1 MLRICAVTMTL
12 LAVTV
17 LPGAAA
23 RANWADNA
31 DVPSP
36 RAYLQNNRT
45 IGDEF
50 FHVEW
55 AAAAG
60 RRGQARIT
68 GYVYN
73 DHGEAAVNVQLR
85 ITALDSTG
93 QAVDTVVEPVRG
105 TVPGFSRA
113 YFDVPVPAGPSYQ
126 VSVMSF
132 DFMGLGKS

>member
-1 MLRICAVTMTL
+1 MLRICAVTMAL

-23 RANWADNA
+23 RADWKDNA
-31 DVPSP
+31 DEASP
-36 RAYLQNNRT
+36 RAYLQST
-45 IGDEF
+45 ESLGDEF

-55 AAAAG
+55 APAAG
-60 RRGQARIT
+60 RAGQARIT

-93 QAVDTVVEPVRG
+93 RAVDTVLEPVRG
-105 TVPGFSRA
+105 TVPGYGRA
-113 YFDVPVPAGPSYQ
+113 YFDVKVPTGPSYQ
-126 VSVMSF
+126 VSVTSF
-132 DFMGLGKS
+132 DFMGLGKN